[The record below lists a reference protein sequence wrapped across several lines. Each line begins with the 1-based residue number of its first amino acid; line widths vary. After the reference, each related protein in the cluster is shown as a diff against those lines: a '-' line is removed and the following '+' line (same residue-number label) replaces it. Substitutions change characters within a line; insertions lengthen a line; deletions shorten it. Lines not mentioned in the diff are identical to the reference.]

1 MFGKASST
9 PKNSSVMTRKE
20 TALWLGRSL
29 STNDLTL
36 RTITELLSIVTFQ
49 QRMIQ
54 ALYEKVEGKE
64 PLPDHPDPFPEM
76 EKGASDIA
84 IKKLASTLEELNP
97 VLKVVDEALE
107 KLQKEI

>member
-1 MFGKASST
+1 MFSKGSPT
-9 PKNSSVMTRKE
+9 PKKSDVMSRNE

-36 RTITELLSIVTFQ
+36 RTIIELLSIISFQ

-64 PLPDHPDPFPEM
+64 PLPDHPDPYPEM
-76 EKGASDIA
+76 EKGATDIA
-84 IKKLASTLEELNP
+84 IKKLAATLDELTP